1 MDPSPGRST
10 RVRQGAILGAVVGVF
25 LFIFF
30 YLVAGQLIYLMF
42 IPISCGMGAAVQ
54 YMKDDGYDDGD

>member
-42 IPISCGMGAAVQ
+42 IPISCGMGVAVQ
-54 YMKDDGYDDGD
+54 YVKDDRYDDD